1 MSNKDLYVNIS
12 SKIIYLLPLSILLGP
27 FLADLSI
34 SILALT
40 FIIYLVQSKDYKY
53 IKNKFFIIFLLL
65 CIYLIL
71 NSIVSETPLH
81 SLKSSLVYFRF
92 GIFAIA
98 TWFVIDHN
106 NDFKKNFISFLYLAI
121 IIALIYGFYQI
132 LIEDNLIGNNYQ
144 IDRLELPFTDNA
156 VLGQYLARL
165 FPFLMAFFLIK
176 ENKRLIDYISIFF
189 IFILSDILIYF
200 SGERTALG
208 LIFISSIAILT
219 FVTKF
224 KLFRLITIL
233 FSVIII
239 IFISLSFPETKKRNV
254 DYTIKQLGLNNE
266 DEQINLFSPE
276 HEKLIFTSYSMF
288 IQNPFIGIGP
298 NNYRNQCDDLKYS
311 QGSESCQTHPHN
323 YLVQLFAEIGIVGS
337 IFFILAIIN
346 ILRIFSYHLFVKLKY
361 KKNIINDYQ
370 ICLMICFFSS
380 FWPFF
385 PTLNLFNNWINIIYY
400 LPVGFYLHEFYKN
413 DFGSINLNSFLSRK
427 ED

>member
-1 MSNKDLYVNIS
+1 MFSKDRYVNIS

-27 FLADLSI
+27 FLADFAI

-106 NDFKKNFISFLYLAI
+106 IDFKKNFISFLYLAI

-144 IDRLELPFTDNA
+144 IDRIELPFTDNA

-165 FPFLMAFFLIK
+165 FPFMMAFFLIQK
-176 ENKRLIDYISIFF
+176 NKRLIDYILIFF

-266 DEQINLFSPE
+266 EEQIHLFSPE

-298 NNYRNQCDDLKYS
+298 NNYRNQCDDEKYS

-323 YLVQLFAEIGIVGS
+323 YLVQLFAETY
-337 IFFILAIIN
+337 
-346 ILRIFSYHLFVKLKY
+346 R
-361 KKNIINDYQ
+361 
-370 ICLMICFFSS
+370 
-380 FWPFF
+380 
-385 PTLNLFNNWINIIYY
+385 
-400 LPVGFYLHEFYKN
+400 
-413 DFGSINLNSFLSRK
+413 
-427 ED
+427 

>member
-40 FIIYLVQSKDYKY
+40 FLIYLVQSKDYKY

-165 FPFLMAFFLIK
+165 FPFMMAFFLIK

-208 LIFISSIAILT
+208 
-219 FVTKF
+219 
-224 KLFRLITIL
+224 
-233 FSVIII
+233 
-239 IFISLSFPETKKRNV
+239 
-254 DYTIKQLGLNNE
+254 
-266 DEQINLFSPE
+266 
-276 HEKLIFTSYSMF
+276 
-288 IQNPFIGIGP
+288 
-298 NNYRNQCDDLKYS
+298 
-311 QGSESCQTHPHN
+311 
-323 YLVQLFAEIGIVGS
+323 
-337 IFFILAIIN
+337 
-346 ILRIFSYHLFVKLKY
+346 
-361 KKNIINDYQ
+361 
-370 ICLMICFFSS
+370 
-380 FWPFF
+380 
-385 PTLNLFNNWINIIYY
+385 
-400 LPVGFYLHEFYKN
+400 
-413 DFGSINLNSFLSRK
+413 
-427 ED
+427 